1 MIDHHISGKNLN
13 MSVLNMLNTR
23 YFILQGKDGKPTVQ
37 RNPDAMGNGWFVD
50 SVLWVTTPDEEI
62 AALRDI
68 DVVRVAAVDTVW
80 RRSLGSIAD
89 AVVNSDTATRTI
101 TLTDYTPG
109 ALRYRSVNAQAQ
121 LAVFSEVYYKT
132 WKAYVDGEEAPL
144 LRANYIL
151 RALAVPAGEHTIELR
166 CYDALAVRCAA
177 FSGWGSGI
185 VGVIIAAMCIVLII
199 NELRKRKKE

>member
-1 MIDHHISGKNLN
+1 

-23 YFILQGKDGKPTVQ
+23 YFILPSKEGKPMVQ

-50 SVLWVTTPDEEI
+50 SVLWVNTPDEEI

-68 DVVRVAAVDTVW
+68 DVARVAAVDTVW
-80 RRSLGSIAD
+80 RRSLGDISNVA
-89 AVVNSDTATRTI
+89 ADTATRAI
-101 TLTDYTPG
+101 TLVDYTPG
-109 ALRYRSVNAQAQ
+109 VLRYRSTNAQPQ

-166 CYDALAVRCAA
+166 CYDALVVRCAA
-177 FSGWGSGI
+177 LSAWGSGI
-185 VGVIIAAMCIVLII
+185 VGVIIAAMCIVLIL